1 MKARASATGRR
12 LSRRPV
18 RPRADAHRTRTQLHG
33 QLSRATDP
41 LAELRRTLFR
51 GRRPA
56 PPQEQAPPSPLPA
69 VQYRRL
75 ARVRLTDGVG
85 HTLFEEFAA
94 HRATA
99 SGDVETGW
107 VLLGLR
113 DADEAVVLATL
124 PAGAD
129 ADAGVAHVRFN
140 SDAQAVAS
148 RIVRQQD
155 RRLTILGVVHTH
167 PGSLRRPSDGDFRG
181 DSRWVKHLR
190 GGDGVFGI
198 GTADAPPP
206 AGGAPDLVARQPRP
220 HVQLWG
226 GLRFSWYGLAAGDA
240 DYRPMP
246 VEVTYGPDLARP
258 LHALWPALEAH
269 AARIDRL
276 ARQQAGLRFEVADD
290 DWGPSLVLNIPLAEA
305 GDAVRVLVRP
315 KEVRY
320 YLVRQGEVYEVDHA
334 DACLDRGVYLLLA
347 ELAARS

>member
-1 MKARASATGRR
+1 M
-12 LSRRPV
+12 
-18 RPRADAHRTRTQLHG
+18 LHG
-33 QLSRATDP
+33 LLSRATDL

-56 PPQEQAPPSPLPA
+56 SPPEQAPPSPLPA

-85 HTLFEEFAA
+85 HTLFEEYAA
-94 HRATA
+94 HRGAGG
-99 SGDVETGW
+99 GDVETGW

-155 RRLTILGVVHTH
+155 RRLTIVGVVHTH
-167 PGSLRRPSDGDFRG
+167 PGSLRRPSDADFRG

-190 GGDGVFGI
+190 GRDGVFAI
-198 GTADAPPP
+198 GTSDAPTPT
-206 AGGAPDLVARQPRP
+206 GGPDLMAHQPRP
-220 HVQLWG
+220 NVQMWN

-240 DYRPMP
+240 DYRPLP
-246 VEVTYGPDLARP
+246 VAVTYGPDLARP
-258 LHALWPALEAH
+258 LHPLWNALEAH
-269 AARIDRL
+269 APRIDRL
-276 ARQQAGLRFEVADD
+276 ARQQAGLRFETADD
-290 DWGPSLVLNIPLAEA
+290 DWGPSLVLHIPLAEA

-320 YLVRQGEVYEVDHA
+320 YLVRQGEVFEVDHA